1 MSKVVFITQQVDPAH
16 PALAATVP
24 KLKALAGL
32 VDEVVVLAD
41 GAVDDVLPPN
51 CRIRSFRSR
60 RQARRGLRF
69 ETALARS

>member
-1 MSKVVFITQQVDPAH
+1 MSKVVFIA
-16 PALAATVP
+16 AGRSRASGAAATVP

-60 RQARRGLRF
+60 VGGCAGFASRR
-69 ETALARS
+69 RSPGS